1 MKRDTRVSIPTKK
14 KGREIFKKMLDF
26 ASHHLI
32 VLQIH
37 QFLPLPPMGRDVEQI
52 LELWVD
58 NVRSEGHVGTVE
70 HKLALLGKKI

>member
-1 MKRDTRVSIPTKK
+1 MS
-14 KGREIFKKMLDF
+14 DF

-37 QFLPLPPMGRDVEQI
+37 RFLPLPPMGRTAEQI

-70 HKLALLGKKI
+70 HKLALLGRKI